1 MALMYGRAGFDR
13 PDGPRG
19 RVIIAPRIA
28 SFSRRAGI
36 LHFETRRGNINAW
49 CPYRR
54 KDQQDHYISTPPQI
68 TIIISFPV
76 NIAGA
81 LGVF

>member
-1 MALMYGRAGFDR
+1 MAERVLID

-36 LHFETRRGNINAW
+36 LHFETRRGNVNAW
-49 CPYRR
+49 YSYRR
-54 KDQQDHYISTPPQI
+54 KDHWISTSPQI
-68 TIIISFPV
+68 TIIIPYEHCARVKYSL
-76 NIAGA
+76 IAY
-81 LGVF
+81 LFEY